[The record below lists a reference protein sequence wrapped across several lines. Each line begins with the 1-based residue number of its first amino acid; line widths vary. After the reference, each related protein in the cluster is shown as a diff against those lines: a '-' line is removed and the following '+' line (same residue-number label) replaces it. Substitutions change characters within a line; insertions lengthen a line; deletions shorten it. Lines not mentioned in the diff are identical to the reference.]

1 MWATIKNYAIPKG
14 GGKVGENE
22 VVFNANFTADDKGHL
37 KKSCASLQGKLA
49 RRKLVVALTEDTEC
63 FQAFKALLR
72 RQRVSTHVALAEI
85 LRSEGRVLE
94 QLADWVMER
103 GVTMSKQKQ
112 RETGCFPHEPV
123 WVSNTGANLLNSLK
137 GLVQQQGQQNYDPYQ
152 SEYTVVGKRGSTGS
166 RKGTYP
172 RLLST
177 SRDSMTLGSL
187 KPAVDHKRRS
197 TTTVSTVRS
206 SINSARDSLLS
217 EPSNSMYMSASFDA
231 SSSWSDWNMSSK
243 TMSQSLQNTLSAD
256 VNDDSSRLG
265 SSVMARKGKAGVGFK
280 LGRGGGGLGR
290 IVGRRGS
297 SSSRQDPAEAS
308 WEQFI
313 EDSQTCEDSSFMMP
327 GVVFEEDEDEPLQ
340 MLTVAERRRR
350 MSKTVTA
357 LDQNLLEGFPT
368 KSSQTDFSQC
378 EASANA
384 PRRPSR
390 NFFSAI
396 IPENS
401 KQQHE
406 NQKKKTNP

>member
-1 MWATIKNYAIPKG
+1 
-14 GGKVGENE
+14 
-22 VVFNANFTADDKGHL
+22 
-37 KKSCASLQGKLA
+37 
-49 RRKLVVALTEDTEC
+49 
-63 FQAFKALLR
+63 
-72 RQRVSTHVALAEI
+72 
-85 LRSEGRVLE
+85 
-94 QLADWVMER
+94 MER

-206 SINSARDSLLS
+206 SINSARDSLSSAPDWLGFKDAMSLTALQRGGS

-308 WEQFI
+308 WEQF

-340 MLTVAERRRR
+340 MLTVAERRR

-357 LDQNLLEGFPT
+357 IDQNLLEGFPT

-378 EASANA
+378 EASTNA

-406 NQKKKTNP
+406 NQKKKTNPLVARGA